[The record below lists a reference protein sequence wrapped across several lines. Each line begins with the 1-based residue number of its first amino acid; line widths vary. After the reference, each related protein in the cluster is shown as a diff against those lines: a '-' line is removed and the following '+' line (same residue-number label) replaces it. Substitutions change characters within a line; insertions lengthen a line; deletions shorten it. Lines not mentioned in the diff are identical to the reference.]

1 MNSRSDNNTCSDA
14 RDDIIELGAASV
26 ETLGGGAP
34 GGEELG
40 KNTRPGLS
48 EE

>member
-1 MNSRSDNNTCSDA
+1 MNSRSDNNTRSDA
-14 RDDIIELGAASV
+14 RDDILELGAASV

-40 KNTRPGLS
+40 RNMRPGLA